1 MAVPYDA
8 VAFDLLTALVD
19 SWTLYA
25 RVAGSEALGW
35 TWRLAS
41 LRRVTAQGSY
51 RSYEEILAEAAADT
65 GVPPAKRDEL
75 VGRWNELKPWPEA
88 PGVLERLSGHRL
100 AIVTNCSQRLA
111 EIAAAATGGRFELVM
126 SAERAGAYKIDPRAY
141 QSALDALRLPADR
154 VLFVAGSAHDVPG
167 ASRVGMRVYWS
178 NRQRLPVPEGS
189 AQPSFDEPDLLRL
202 PDAVLAPK

>member
-1 MAVPYDA
+1 
-8 VAFDLLTALVD
+8 
-19 SWTLYA
+19 
-25 RVAGSEALGW
+25 
-35 TWRLAS
+35 
-41 LRRVTAQGSY
+41 
-51 RSYEEILAEAAADT
+51 
-65 GVPPAKRDEL
+65 
-75 VGRWNELKPWPEA
+75 
-88 PGVLERLSGHRL
+88 
-100 AIVTNCSQRLA
+100 
-111 EIAAAATGGRFELVM
+111 M

-189 AQPSFDEPDLLRL
+189 AKPSFDEPDLLRL